1 MVGAALRFLGLL
13 LATLAG
19 LLFLPWGV
27 FALWAAVTFNNGGS
41 LWTHP
46 GIVQFLK
53 VEAVLAGAAVLLLGI
68 AALARRAAPT
78 SRG

>member
-1 MVGAALRFLGLL
+1 MAAALRFCGLL
-13 LATLAG
+13 LGSVAG
-19 LLFLPWGV
+19 LLFLPWGA
-27 FALWAAVTFNNGGS
+27 FAVWAAVTFNNGGS